1 MDYINISEPLFQ
13 QPAILSRQKISP
25 VQLTRGYK

>member
-13 QPAILSRQKISP
+13 QPDFIQDMRTWQGK
-25 VQLTRGYK
+25 LTLLV

>member
-13 QPAILSRQKISP
+13 QPGILYIDIQITT
-25 VQLTRGYK
+25 VNYQQG